1 MWHTQILF
9 SCSIF
14 FHIDCNLPTGTTLME
29 NPQSTTVISMII
41 NSSSMQTLLLIRYKS
56 DYLLLCL
63 KYFKVPPASS
73 VKNVFLWSAIHSLSN
88 YLSRT
93 YYMVGPVLG
102 PGTHWYR
109 GPPWLL
115 TPWRSRPN
123 QDSHHINISYSF
135 LSALVHLISTSTT
148 SLWLLWPAQRPW
160 KKPCSFTHL
169 GHCP

>member
-1 MWHTQILF
+1 MWHTRILF

-14 FHIDCNLPTGTTLME
+14 FHVDYNLPTGTTLME
-29 NPQSTTVISMII
+29 KPRSTTVISMII
-41 NSSSMQTLLLIRYKS
+41 NSSSMQTLILIRYKS

-73 VKNVFLWSAIHSLSN
+73 VKNVFLWFSHSLSN

-109 GPPWLL
+109 GPPRLL
-115 TPWRSRPN
+115 TPWRSRLS